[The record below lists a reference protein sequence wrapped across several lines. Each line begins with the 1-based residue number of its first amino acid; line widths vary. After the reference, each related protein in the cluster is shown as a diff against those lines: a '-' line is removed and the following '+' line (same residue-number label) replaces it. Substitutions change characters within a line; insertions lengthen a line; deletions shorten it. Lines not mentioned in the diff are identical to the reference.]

1 MNERKEKEKNPWE
14 YFEMKK
20 QRYLSTITITRKQ
33 IYHLCDRFH
42 SSRAIDLKC
51 TNYRME
57 ICYIALPSAEKKNI
71 NKMKEKKID
80 RQSDT

>member
-1 MNERKEKEKNPWE
+1 MNERKKKKKKNPWE

-33 IYHLCDRFH
+33 IYHLCDRFY
-42 SSRAIDLKC
+42 SSQAIDLKC
-51 TNYRME
+51 TKLSNGN
-57 ICYIALPSAEKKNI
+57 ICWIALPSAENEKRK
-71 NKMKEKKID
+71 KKID